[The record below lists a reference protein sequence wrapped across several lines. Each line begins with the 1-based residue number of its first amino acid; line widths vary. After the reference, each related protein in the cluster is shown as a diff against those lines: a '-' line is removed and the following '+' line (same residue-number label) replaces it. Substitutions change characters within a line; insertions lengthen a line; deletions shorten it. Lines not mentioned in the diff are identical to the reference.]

1 MIDRGRGSRGLLHI
15 PRRTLHPLGTPEN
28 TPACKGD
35 IVMKI
40 DVIDMDDRV
49 LGTHRRGLAQS
60 SGSTVIEMYGM
71 CNGVSQMV
79 TEIVRVAAP
88 RSIEVLR
95 IWGHGWSGGQLIA
108 AGASAQ
114 VGVDHGSALWAHNMA
129 QYGSDLSRLNRYFRA
144 GGRVELK
151 GCQVGSGEAGEAFV
165 SALAK
170 TIGVPVQAAVDIQ
183 GGMWVSGQH
192 WNGPIIQSDASGALS
207 CVQGSAL

>member
-1 MIDRGRGSRGLLHI
+1 
-15 PRRTLHPLGTPEN
+15 
-28 TPACKGD
+28 
-35 IVMKI
+35 MKI

-88 RSIEVLR
+88 RSIDVLR

-129 QYGSDLSRLNRYFRA
+129 QYGSDLSRLNRYFCA
-144 GGRVELK
+144 GGRV
-151 GCQVGSGEAGEAFV
+151 GEHQ
-165 SALAK
+165 K
-170 TIGVPVQAAVDIQ
+170 
-183 GGMWVSGQH
+183 VSGTVDWH
-192 WNGPIIQSDASGALS
+192 WRVNFEPGYGVFRSPIDHFSSWIRSSATQWPGMFLIDLRSVASFRPVSG
-207 CVQGSAL
+207 